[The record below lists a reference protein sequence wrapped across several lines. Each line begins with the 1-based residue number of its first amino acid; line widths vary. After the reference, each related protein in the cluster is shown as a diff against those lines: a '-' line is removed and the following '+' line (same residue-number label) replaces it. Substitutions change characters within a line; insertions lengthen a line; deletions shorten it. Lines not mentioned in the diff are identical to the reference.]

1 MRIAVFNTFDITPGE
16 NGGEIRL
23 KNLYSRLSKTH
34 EVRFLSY
41 DLRCKAPVR
50 RETLSPALQIVDTA
64 VTDEDRWAFYQANE
78 RLGLYPHDVLC
89 VDTYEFSGKFLHE
102 IDKAL
107 SWAEVVVV
115 VHPFLAPEIFSR
127 CSTLHL
133 KIFEALNVELRA
145 KTAFFQPARDR
156 QLAERLLEAT
166 RRSEDYALQSADI
179 VLTVGEGDSQ
189 GFVEDYDVDA
199 SKLRVV
205 PNGVTV
211 ADYDA
216 ISGVAIENFRDEA
229 GVAGQDVGIF
239 LGSAYGPNVDSYK
252 LARKWLD
259 DSGFTGHVFIVGRII
274 DVYDESW
281 PAVGFT
287 EHWLGFVDDATKHLL
302 VASSDFALQIVTS
315 GGGTNL
321 KLFDYM
327 ASGVPILANE
337 FGRRG
342 VAEGGWFISIE
353 TPEDMRRAIASRIW
367 HDPVA
372 SEAARVA
379 RAIALRDFDWDSIA
393 NTYRTIL
400 A

>member
-1 MRIAVFNTFDITPGE
+1 MRIAAFNTFDITPGE

-23 KNLYSRLSKTH
+23 LNLYSRLAQTD

-41 DLRCKAPVR
+41 DLRCKPPVR
-50 RETLSPALQIVDTA
+50 RQSVFPALQIVDTA
-64 VTDEDRWAFYQANE
+64 VTDVDRWAFYQANE

-89 VDTYEFSGKFLHE
+89 VDTYEFSANFLRE

-107 SWAEVVVV
+107 AWAEVIVV

-133 KIFEALNVELRA
+133 KVFEALNVELRA
-145 KTAFFQPARDR
+145 KTAFFQPARDQR
-156 QLAERLLEAT
+156 LAERMIEAT
-166 RRSEDYALQSADI
+166 RRCEAYALEVADI
-179 VLTVGEGDSQ
+179 VLTVGDGDSQ
-189 GFVEDYDVDA
+189 GFVEDYGVDPA
-199 SKLRVV
+199 KLRVV

-216 ISGVAIENFRDEA
+216 ISSAAIAAFREEA
-229 GVAGQDVGIF
+229 GVADQDVGIF

-259 DSGFTGHVFIVGRII
+259 EAGFNGHVFIVGRII

-287 EHWLGFVDDATKHLL
+287 EHWFGFVDDATKHLL
-302 VASSDFALQIVTS
+302 VASADFALQIVTS

-342 VAEGGWFISIE
+342 VDEDGWFISVD
-353 TPEDMRRAIASRIW
+353 TPADIHRAVASRIW
-367 HDPVA
+367 HSPAAD
-372 SEAARVA
+372 EAARVA
-379 RAIALRDFDWDSIA
+379 RTIALRDFDWDSIA

>member
-23 KNLYSRLSKTH
+23 LNLYSRLSHTD

-41 DLRCKAPVR
+41 DLRCKLQVR
-50 RETLSPALQIVDTA
+50 RDWVHPALEIVDTA
-64 VTDEDRWAFYQANE
+64 VTDEDRWTFYQANE
-78 RLGLYPHDVLC
+78 RLGLYPHDILC
-89 VDTYEFSGKFLHE
+89 IDTYEFSADFLRE
-102 IDKAL
+102 VDKAL
-107 SWAEVVVV
+107 AWAEVVVV
-115 VHPFLAPEIFSR
+115 VHPFLAPEIFGR

-133 KIFEALNVELRA
+133 KVFEALNVEARA
-145 KTAFFQPARDR
+145 KTAFLQPARDR
-156 QLAERLLEAT
+156 RLANRMIEAT
-166 RRSEDYALQSADI
+166 RRCEAYALEVADI
-179 VLTVGEGDSQ
+179 VLTVGKEDSQ
-189 GFVEDYDVDA
+189 GFVEDYGVDPI
-199 SKLRVV
+199 KLKVV

-216 ISGVAIENFRDEA
+216 VSAAVIADFREQA
-229 GVAGQDVGIF
+229 GLSDQEVGIF

-252 LARKWLD
+252 LTRKWLD
-259 DSGFTGHVFIVGRII
+259 EAGFNGHIFIVGRII

-287 EHWLGFVDDATKHLL
+287 EHWFGFVDDAIKHVL
-302 VASSDFALQIVTS
+302 VASADFALQIVVS

-342 VAEGGWFISIE
+342 VAEDGWFISVE
-353 TPEDMRRAIASRIW
+353 TPADIARAVASRVW
-367 HDPVA
+367 HGSAAD
-372 SEAARVA
+372 EAARLA
-379 RAIALRDFDWDSIA
+379 RTIALRDFDWDSIA
-393 NTYRTIL
+393 DNYRAIL
-400 A
+400 V